1 MHPREVLLG
10 SQAAAFS
17 LPVVDH
23 YSGVPARME
32 KSLALQ
38 AELIAEFGACVMDVT
53 LDCEDGAP
61 AGDELAHAYSVLAFI
76 QNASPVAQ
84 GVARRIGVRV
94 HAVDH
99 AAFASDVDIIVKGA
113 AQRLAYVALP
123 KVESLQDIET
133 AVKAMDAAGGAHLPL
148 HVLLES
154 PLAVSRAFEIAQ
166 HPRVQSLNLGLM
178 DFVSAHGG
186 AIPSS
191 GMTSQGQFTHP
202 LVMRA
207 KLDIA
212 AACHAHGKVPTHG
225 VVTEFSDTDA
235 LTRAARS
242 AARELG
248 YTRMWSIH
256 PAQIRPILAA
266 FAPEAAELDKA
277 CALIQAAAQA
287 RWAPIRFDNQLHDR
301 ASFRFYWQLIERAH
315 QTGHMLPEPVRAWFN
330 ASIVQEEPV

>member
-23 YSGVPARME
+23 YSGVPERMA

-38 AELIAEFGACVMDVT
+38 AELIEEFGACVMDVT

-61 AGDELAHAYSVLAFI
+61 AGDEISHAKEVLALI
-76 QNASPVAQ
+76 QAAQ
-84 GVARRIGVRV
+84 SAINSVVRRIGVRV

-99 AAFASDVDIIVKGA
+99 AAFTSDVDILVKGA
-113 AQRLAYVALP
+113 AHRLAYVALP

-133 AVKAMDAAGGAHLPL
+133 AIQAIDAAGGSQRSSPLPL

-154 PLAVSRAFEIAQ
+154 PLAVSRAFAIAA

-191 GMTSQGQFTHP
+191 GMTSQGQFAHP
-202 LVMRA
+202 LVLRA
-207 KLDIA
+207 KTEIA
-212 AACHAHGKVPTHG
+212 AACHAHGKVPSHG
-225 VVTEFSDTDA
+225 VVTEFSDTTA
-235 LTRAARS
+235 LTQAARKAS
-242 AARELG
+242 RELG

-266 FAPEAAELDKA
+266 FAPDEAELATA
-277 CALIQAAAQA
+277 CEIITQAAAAQ
-287 RWAPIRFDNQLHDR
+287 WAPIRHADRLHDR
-301 ASFRFYWQLIERAH
+301 ASYRLYWQLIERAWMTSGR
-315 QTGHMLPEPVRAWFN
+315 TGAALPSQIQPYFRG
-330 ASIVQEEPV
+330 